1 MSDETFRENVD
12 DENGSSPHG
21 PLGSRRELPQFPL
34 PSVIMPAIAAP
45 LHVFE
50 PRYRRLVK
58 DVLAS
63 DRLFGSCLIS
73 RGPEVGGG
81 DERSD
86 VGTVV
91 ELAQAQEL
99 DDGRWVIVVAGR
111 QRFRVAEWL
120 DDDPY
125 PRAIVDPWPDEP
137 AATGEEPWFGP
148 ASAEIDEEFR
158 RCLAL
163 ASELGFSS
171 QDVQVSESLPVAL
184 FQMAAVLPLSPLDAY
199 RVLAAPG
206 VTARIDLMRQ
216 LLADTAELL
225 RLRLAEG

>member
-1 MSDETFRENVD
+1 MSDETTEETVD
-12 DENGSSPHG
+12 DDGGSGPGG
-21 PLGSRRELPQFPL
+21 PLGGRRELPQFPL
-34 PSVIMPAIAAP
+34 PSVIMPATAAP

-63 DRLFGSCLIS
+63 DRLFGSCLIT

-81 DERSD
+81 DVRSD

-91 ELAQAQEL
+91 GLAQAQEL

-111 QRFRVAEWL
+111 QRFRVEEWL

-125 PRAIVDPWPDEP
+125 PRAVVSPWADEP
-137 AATGEEPWFGP
+137 DSTEDEMRLGP
-148 ASAEIDEEFR
+148 ARVEIDEEFR

-163 ASELGFSS
+163 ASELGYPS
-171 QDVQVSESLPVAL
+171 QDVRVSAALPVAL
-184 FQMAAVLPLSPLDAY
+184 FQMAAVLPLSALDAY

-206 VTARIDLMRQ
+206 VATRLDLMRE

>member
-1 MSDETFRENVD
+1 MVD
-12 DENGSSPHG
+12 DNGGSSPDG
-21 PLGSRRELPQFPL
+21 PLRARRELPQFPL
-34 PSVIMPAIAAP
+34 PSVIMPAMAAP

-63 DRLFGSCLIS
+63 DRLFGSCLIT

-81 DERSD
+81 DVRSD

-111 QRFRVAEWL
+111 QRFRVEDWL

-125 PRAIVDPWPDEP
+125 PRAIVAPWADEP
-137 AATGEEPWFGP
+137 VSAEDKMQLGP
-148 ASAEIDEEFR
+148 ARAEIDEEFQ

-163 ASELGFSS
+163 ASELGYSS
-171 QDVQVSESLPVAL
+171 QDVQVAEALPEAL

-199 RVLAAPG
+199 QVLAAPG
-206 VTARIDLMRQ
+206 VTARLDVMRV

>member
-1 MSDETFRENVD
+1 
-12 DENGSSPHG
+12 
-21 PLGSRRELPQFPL
+21 
-34 PSVIMPAIAAP
+34 MPAMAAP

-50 PRYRRLVK
+50 PRYRQLVE

-63 DRLFGSCLIS
+63 DGLFGSCLIT

-81 DERSD
+81 DQRSD

-99 DDGRWVIVVAGR
+99 DDGRWVIVAAGR
-111 QRFRVAEWL
+111 QRFRVEEWL
-120 DDDPY
+120 DDAPY
-125 PRAIVDPWPDEP
+125 PRAIVAPWPDEP
-137 AATGEEPWFGP
+137 DPVDGGYGLAP
-148 ASAEIDEEFR
+148 ARAEIDEAFQ

-163 ASELGFSS
+163 ASELGYPS
-171 QDVQVSESLPVAL
+171 QDVRVADTLPEAL

-199 RVLAAPG
+199 QVLAAPS
-206 VTARIDLMRQ
+206 VAARLELMRE

>member
-1 MSDETFRENVD
+1 MSNDATDDTVD
-12 DENGSSPHG
+12 DDGTSSPGG
-21 PLGSRRELPQFPL
+21 PLHHRRELPQFPL

-111 QRFRVAEWL
+111 QRFRVEEWL

-125 PRAIVDPWPDEP
+125 PRAIVDPWPDEEDP
-137 AATGEEPWFGP
+137 TGDESKLGP
-148 ASAEIDEEFR
+148 ARAEIDEEFR

-163 ASELGFSS
+163 ASELGYPSH
-171 QDVQVSESLPVAL
+171 DVRVSEALPVAL

-206 VTARIDLMRQ
+206 VAARADLMRE

-225 RLRLAEG
+225 RFRLAEG